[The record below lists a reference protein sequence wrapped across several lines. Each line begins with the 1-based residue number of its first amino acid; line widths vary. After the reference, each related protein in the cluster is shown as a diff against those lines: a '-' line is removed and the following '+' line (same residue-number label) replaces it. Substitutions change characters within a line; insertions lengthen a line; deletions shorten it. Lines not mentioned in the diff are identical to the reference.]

1 MSIEAVYDPL
11 KRQFAG
17 AVEALKK
24 RYPEVTQWS
33 GERAGPWHAQGFTAA
48 GIMQTEVLHDIKA
61 MVNEAQ
67 DQGVTLS
74 EFRKQFV
81 DAARNKGWQVRGVSR
96 SDKYMAWRAKL
107 IFNTSMR
114 SSVMAGRWVQIQ
126 KTKAAFAFL
135 QYNAVLDKRTRK
147 EHRAWNGIVR
157 HVDDA
162 FWHSHYPPNGYLC
175 RCTVIQL
182 SQRMV
187 DQQGLRVATDPFK
200 TPYRNVRDADGQ
212 VVDQVPVGI
221 DQGWDT
227 NVGVAS
233 SAPELALGRKVLGL
247 SQSMGA
253 GVVDQVMNGRFLD
266 AVNTRWQSFF
276 DARQPDPIPD
286 GFKPIKPSNV
296 IQVVGFLDSKLLSG
310 LAELVPDLELK
321 NIVVGA
327 VDVDTKHIRGL
338 HRSEQGIKTQ
348 TWPAAMIRDLSL
360 YLSDYRAA
368 YWDTEKKTIL
378 VIPKVELHG
387 RPTKITLTPN
397 YRRTNQSN
405 AAFDGFVSVTSLG
418 AADLS
423 NFDAKKYV
431 RLAGSLK

>member
-1 MSIEAVYDPL
+1 MPSANPS
-11 KRQFAG
+11 RS
-17 AVEALKK
+17 
-24 RYPEVTQWS
+24 R
-33 GERAGPWHAQGFTAA
+33 
-48 GIMQTEVLHDIKA
+48 
-61 MVNEAQ
+61 
-67 DQGVTLS
+67 S
-74 EFRKQFV
+74 EI
-81 DAARNKGWQVRGVSR
+81 VSR

-221 DQGWDT
+221 DAGWDS

-233 SAPELALGRKVLGL
+233 SAPELALGEKLARLPQELRADVAASVVGKAFTQALQRRWEGFLGVYQQAKGTPL
-247 SQSMGA
+247 ARPSM
-253 GVVDQVMNGRFLD
+253 Q
-266 AVNTRWQSFF
+266 T
-276 DARQPDPIPD
+276 
-286 GFKPIKPSNV
+286 
-296 IQVVGFLDSKLLSG
+296 VGFLDAATLDGLRNNFPDVSLDSTVITVHERSIKHLLGGSKTKDAVGTARSWPDSWFDLLP
-310 LAELVPDLELK
+310 EK
-321 NIVVGA
+321 I
-327 VDVDTKHIRGL
+327 
-338 HRSEQGIKTQ
+338 
-348 TWPAAMIRDLSL
+348 
-360 YLSDYRAA
+360 SDYQAVFYEASSNSLLVVAKGELNGRLPKIYLRLNAKLKDRIA
-368 YWDTEKKTIL
+368 VKVVSCDTMK
-378 VIPKVELHG
+378 LHNLTEP
-387 RPTKITLTPN
+387 RLTLI
-397 YRRTNQSN
+397 S
-405 AAFDGFVSVTSLG
+405 
-418 AADLS
+418 
-423 NFDAKKYV
+423 
-431 RLAGSLK
+431 GSMP